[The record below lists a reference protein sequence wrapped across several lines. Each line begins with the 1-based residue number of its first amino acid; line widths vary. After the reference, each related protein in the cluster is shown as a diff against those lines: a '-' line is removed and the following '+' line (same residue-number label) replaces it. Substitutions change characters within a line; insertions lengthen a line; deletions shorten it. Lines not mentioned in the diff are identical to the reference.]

1 MAKVYFYN
9 EDCIKN
15 MDRMTEKNFKIDL
28 VLTSPPYATSRST
41 VKTEKAIETYNR
53 RYDICLDNMNDE
65 EYCNW
70 TVDIFNHFD
79 KVLNK
84 DGVILYNIS
93 YGSENPSVMWLAIS
107 DILKRT
113 NFMIADCIIWKKK
126 SALPNNVGNKLTR
139 ITEFVFVICRKSE
152 FKTYK
157 INKKVKSVREDT
169 GQKYYENVY
178 NFIEARNNDGA
189 CKLNKATYSSDLC
202 LQLLDIYA
210 TPNTVVFD
218 PFMGSGTTGVACE
231 KFCQEDTMMCIGCE
245 LSADQIAFSKER
257 LAKVREDI
265 ANGKDKD
272 LKERKKKAEK
282 ENTEHTEN
290 LCDWLREKHPD
301 EFGGLTDNEIRS
313 IWTSY

>member
-301 EFGGLTDNEIRS
+301 EFGGLTDNEIRN

>member
-9 EDCIKN
+9 EDCLQN
-15 MDRMTEKNFKIDL
+15 MKRMAEKNFKIDL

-53 RYDICLDNMNDE
+53 RYDICLDNMTDE

-70 TVDIFNHFD
+70 TVDIFDHLD
-79 KVLNK
+79 KVLSKN
-84 DGVILYNIS
+84 GVVLYNIS

-107 DILKRT
+107 DIIRRT

-139 ITEFVFVICRKSE
+139 ITEFVFVICRKNE
-152 FKTYK
+152 FKTFN
-157 INKKVKSVREDT
+157 INKKIKSVREDT
-169 GQKYYENVY
+169 GQKYYENTY
-178 NFIEARNNDGA
+178 NFIEAKNNDGT

-210 TPNTVVFD
+210 TPNTIVFD

-245 LSADQIAFSKER
+245 LSADQITFSKER

-272 LKERKKKAEK
+272 VKERNKIIEK
-282 ENTEHTEN
+282 DMSN
-290 LCDWLREKHPD
+290 EKV
-301 EFGGLTDNEIRS
+301 
-313 IWTSY
+313 

>member
-9 EDCIKN
+9 EDCLQSMK
-15 MDRMTEKNFKIDL
+15 RMAEKNFKIDL

-53 RYDICLDNMNDE
+53 RYDICLDNMTDE

-70 TVDIFNHFD
+70 TVDIFDHLD
-79 KVLNK
+79 KVLSKN
-84 DGVILYNIS
+84 GVVLYNIS

-107 DILKRT
+107 DIIRRT

-139 ITEFVFVICRKSE
+139 ITEFVFVICRKNE
-152 FKTYK
+152 FKTFN
-157 INKKVKSVREDT
+157 INKKIKSVREDT
-169 GQKYYENVY
+169 GQKYYENTY
-178 NFIEARNNDGA
+178 NFIEAKNNDGT

-210 TPNTVVFD
+210 TPNTIVFD

-245 LSADQIAFSKER
+245 LSADQITFSKER

-272 LKERKKKAEK
+272 VKERKKIIEK
-282 ENTEHTEN
+282 DMSN
-290 LCDWLREKHPD
+290 EKV
-301 EFGGLTDNEIRS
+301 
-313 IWTSY
+313 

>member
-9 EDCIKN
+9 EDCLQN
-15 MDRMTEKNFKIDL
+15 MKRMEEKGFKIDL

-53 RYDICLDNMNDE
+53 RYDICLDNMNDD
-65 EYCNW
+65 EYCSW
-70 TVDIFNHFD
+70 TIDIFNHFD
-79 KVLNK
+79 KVLSKN
-84 DGVILYNIS
+84 GVVLYNIS
-93 YGSENPSVMWLAIS
+93 YGSENPSVMWLAMS
-107 DILKRT
+107 DIIRQT

-126 SALPNNVGNKLTR
+126 AALPNNVGNKLTR
-139 ITEFVFVICRKSE
+139 ITEFVFVLCRKDE
-152 FKTYK
+152 YKTFN

-169 GQKYYENVY
+169 GQKYYENTY
-178 NFIEARNNDGA
+178 NFIEAANNDGA

-210 TPNTVVFD
+210 TKDTKVFD

-245 LSADQIAFSKER
+245 LSADQIQFSKDR

-265 ANGKDKD
+265 ANGVDEDVRWRNMTEEEQQAEILAKEE
-272 LKERKKKAEK
+272 KERKKAERKAAK
-282 ENTEHTEN
+282 EAKNKETTE
-290 LCDWLREKHPD
+290 
-301 EFGGLTDNEIRS
+301 
-313 IWTSY
+313 

>member
-9 EDCIKN
+9 EDCLQN
-15 MDRMTEKNFKIDL
+15 MKRMAEKNFKIDL

-53 RYDICLDNMNDE
+53 RYDICLDNMNYE

-70 TVDIFNHFD
+70 TVDIFNHLD
-79 KVLNK
+79 KVLSKN
-84 DGVILYNIS
+84 GVVLYNIS
-93 YGSENPSVMWLAIS
+93 YGSENPSVMWLAMS
-107 DILKRT
+107 DIIKRT

-139 ITEFVFVICRKSE
+139 ITEFVFVICRKNE
-152 FKTYK
+152 FKTFN
-157 INKKVKSVREDT
+157 INKKIKSVREDT
-169 GQKYYENVY
+169 GQKYYENTY
-178 NFIEARNNDGA
+178 NFIEAKNNDGT

-210 TPNTVVFD
+210 TPNTIVFD

-245 LSADQIAFSKER
+245 LSADQVAFSKER

-272 LKERKKKAEK
+272 VKERNKIIEK
-282 ENTEHTEN
+282 DMSN
-290 LCDWLREKHPD
+290 EKV
-301 EFGGLTDNEIRS
+301 
-313 IWTSY
+313 

>member
-9 EDCIKN
+9 EDCLQN
-15 MDRMTEKNFKIDL
+15 MKRMAEKNFKIDL

-70 TVDIFNHFD
+70 TVDIFNHLD
-79 KVLNK
+79 KVLSKN
-84 DGVILYNIS
+84 GVVLYNIS
-93 YGSENPSVMWLAIS
+93 YGSENPSVMWLAMS
-107 DILKRT
+107 DIIKRT

-139 ITEFVFVICRKSE
+139 ITEFVFVICRKNE
-152 FKTYK
+152 FKTFN
-157 INKKVKSVREDT
+157 INKKIKSVREDT
-169 GQKYYENVY
+169 GQKYYENTY
-178 NFIEARNNDGA
+178 NFIEAKNNDGT

-210 TPNTVVFD
+210 TPNTIVFD

-272 LKERKKKAEK
+272 VKERNKIIEK
-282 ENTEHTEN
+282 DMSN
-290 LCDWLREKHPD
+290 EKV
-301 EFGGLTDNEIRS
+301 
-313 IWTSY
+313 